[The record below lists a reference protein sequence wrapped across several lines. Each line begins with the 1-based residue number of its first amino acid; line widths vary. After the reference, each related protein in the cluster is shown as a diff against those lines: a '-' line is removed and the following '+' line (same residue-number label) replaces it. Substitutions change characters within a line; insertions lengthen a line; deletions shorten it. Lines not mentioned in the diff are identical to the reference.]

1 MALVVSCEPLC
12 HTNPEMH
19 AGGRWNMLC
28 IISTD
33 VSGTVHVTRF
43 IYQCSQ
49 SDSRDQLITLSITKK
64 QVCFL
69 KTWAC

>member
-12 HTNPEMH
+12 DTNPEMH
-19 AGGRWNMLC
+19 DRGRWNMLC
-28 IISTD
+28 ISSSD
-33 VSGTVHVTRF
+33 VSGTVPVIRF

-69 KTWAC
+69 KACAC